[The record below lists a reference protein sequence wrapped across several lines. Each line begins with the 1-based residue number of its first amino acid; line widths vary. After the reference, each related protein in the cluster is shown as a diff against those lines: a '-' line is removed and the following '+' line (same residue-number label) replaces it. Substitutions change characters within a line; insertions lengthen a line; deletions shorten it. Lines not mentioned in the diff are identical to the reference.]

1 MERGFGSLSMFRDA
15 LTRARERGARKILY
29 IGDFD
34 PSGLMIEEV
43 TARELGIEIER
54 IAITYDQIRSFNPPS
69 REVNMRDSRAKA
81 YVKKYGH
88 RCWEVEALDPS
99 VLLSIVEDK
108 LRENVPPEFLEEARV
123 YERAS
128 NIAKRLTEVLLER
141 LSKEAYGMVKLGFSD
156 EEMTSRLS
164 SKYKLEV

>member
-1 MERGFGSLSMFRDA
+1 
-15 LTRARERGARKILY
+15 
-29 IGDFD
+29 
-34 PSGLMIEEV
+34 
-43 TARELGIEIER
+43 ER